1 VDAVIPIVWFA
12 FLAAM
17 FFVFIVRPQRRKLQ
31 AFEAMQATVEI
42 GDEILTTSGLF
53 GTVRGLDEETF
64 ELEIAPGTVV
74 RFAHQAIGRILTEHD
89 EQAEH
94 DEQDGHAEHAEHP
107 DSADAAEV
115 HDA

>member
-1 VDAVIPIVWFA
+1 MDAVIPIVWFA

-89 EQAEH
+89 ERAEH
-94 DEQDGHAEHAEHP
+94 DERDEHP